1 MWFLYLGMLGK
12 GLQLKSTTLLTFFQ
26 WLSVRKTFANHLE
39 NYDFYSDFKY
49 GFRSSRSMVDLLI
62 ALSDRIARD
71 YDRPGSTRAATVDIY
86 KAFARV
92 WRVFLCLPSP
102 QTYVVSVQEFQ
113 VKYLVLFHLILSID
127 GFE

>member
-1 MWFLYLGMLGK
+1 
-12 GLQLKSTTLLTFFQ
+12 
-26 WLSVRKTFANHLE
+26 
-39 NYDFYSDFKY
+39 
-49 GFRSSRSMVDLLI
+49 MVDLLI

-102 QTYVVSVQEFQ
+102 QTYVVTVQEFQ